1 MFNVL
6 SKNKKFIFESIN
18 KIWNLSYK
26 EQVEILDGSNPVIN
40 IWDTSLEEIIFS
52 FEVNSEKEV
61 INLIDFKYNLILRDI
76 SEVLRITLMIDLSEV
91 LGE

>member
-6 SKNKKFIFESIN
+6 SKNKKFIFESVN

-26 EQVEILDGSNPVIN
+26 EQVEILDGANPVIN

-76 SEVLRITLMIDLSEV
+76 SEIIRITLMMDLSEV